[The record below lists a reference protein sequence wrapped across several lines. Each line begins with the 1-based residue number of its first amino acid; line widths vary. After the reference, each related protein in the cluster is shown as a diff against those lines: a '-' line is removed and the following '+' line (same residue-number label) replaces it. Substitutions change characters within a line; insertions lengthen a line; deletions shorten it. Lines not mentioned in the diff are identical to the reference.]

1 MLGVEAVGNQQIA
14 MSGNQEKIEL
24 SIVVAVPEGGPI
36 LGSCLMALEA
46 QISGIAAE
54 ILVIDGTKSGTAASW
69 TPDSGSLRILH
80 LPAQPEVPTLWQ
92 AGIDASQGRIIALL
106 VDSCIPGR
114 DWVQQILR
122 AHQADCAV
130 IGGAIDLAPTLG
142 TVDSAIYFCRYS
154 RYMPP
159 FVAAFLD
166 DLPGNNC
173 SYKRSALTGLQ
184 DELAGGFWETF
195 VHRKMRDRGDRLLC
209 LPEILVHYVGPASGG
224 SFLRVRFHH
233 GCRFAA
239 RRAKELNRWQRILRA
254 LAFPVVPFV
263 MLLRIATRVWGKR
276 RHRAR
281 FLSCVPLLL
290 IFLTA
295 WSTGECVGY
304 IRGPS
309 RWSFRRKK
317 SEGPVLREAG

>member
-1 MLGVEAVGNQQIA
+1 MLGVEVAGSLQRT
-14 MSGNQEKIEL
+14 MSDNQEKIEL

-36 LGSCLMALEA
+36 LGACLAALEA

-54 ILVIDGTKSGTAASW
+54 ILVVDGTKSGTAADWS
-69 TPDSGSLRILH
+69 THPGSVRILQ

-92 AGIDASQGRIIALL
+92 AGIDASRGGIIALL
-106 VDSCIPGR
+106 VESCIPDR
-114 DWVQQILR
+114 DWVMQILR

-159 FVAAFLD
+159 FAATLLD

-173 SYKRSALTGLQ
+173 SYKRAALSGVQ
-184 DELAGGFWETF
+184 DELADGFWETF
-195 VHRKMRDRGDRLLC
+195 VHRKMRARGDRLLC
-209 LPEILVHYVGPASGG
+209 LPEILVHYVGSASGV
-224 SFLRVRFHH
+224 SFLRVRFNH

-239 RRAKELNRWQRILRA
+239 RRAKELNRWHRILRA
-254 LAFPVVPFV
+254 LASPLVPFV
-263 MLLRIATRVWGKR
+263 MLFRIASRVWEKPR
-276 RHRAR
+276 YRAK

-290 IFLTA
+290 VFLTA
-295 WSTGECVGY
+295 WSAGECVGY
-304 IRGPS
+304 ILGPS
-309 RWSFRRKK
+309 RRSFQTKK
-317 SEGPVLREAG
+317 SEGPVLREAE